1 MPGLPRALRAWWLR
15 VRGLFGSGRIGGDF
29 TAELESHLAMDI
41 EDGIRV
47 GLSREEARRQAL
59 IRLGGLEQ
67 AKIAHR
73 ERRSLPMLETL
84 GQDVRYGLRL
94 LGKSPGFACVSVVT
108 LALGIGATTAIFSVV
123 KAVLL
128 KQLPYKDPGSIV
140 AVWTANQASG
150 GQPLPSSPGDFA
162 IWKQKSGV
170 FEDMAPSYDDEK
182 TLTGEGAPRLLI
194 GYGVSANYLRILGV
208 QPQLGRLYTD
218 EEDKPKAPN
227 VALLSDHLWR
237 TTFHSDPNIVGRAIT
252 LDGKPYTVVGVMP
265 QAFNYPPTVEIWTPA
280 AMAPSDFDD
289 FKHRYVRILAR
300 LKPDVTVAAAQK
312 AVNALQAQV
321 DAAHSDTDGGNRV
334 VLVPLREQL
343 VGDIRRPLL
352 ILLGA
357 VALVLLIACAN
368 TAGLALA
375 RDAERQKEIAVRLA
389 LGATRMRLLR
399 QFLTESLLLAVM
411 GGVGGVLLALAG
423 TRLLVGLF
431 PNDVANLQIP
441 KVTEIPIDHGVL
453 LFAAAV
459 TLLTALLFGIAPVLK
474 ATHVDAGDSMKDA
487 TRGSTASR
495 HTNRSRSAIVVV
507 EVAFSLMLLASAG
520 LVVASFQRVLNA
532 DLGFEPDHLLSL
544 QIFLPLNR
552 YPGEDAPK
560 TSALV
565 DEVVKRMNALPG
577 VNSAA
582 ATNFLPL
589 TGFWGVSNFLLRGQP
604 APKNGQGPE
613 ADNRVMTPGYLQTM
627 GIPLLRGR
635 AFTDADRAG
644 SAQVVMINQ
653 TFAKEYFKGKDPI
666 GEELNLGSADKP
678 DWWRIVGVTG
688 DVKSFGQDQPTH
700 ADIYRP
706 LDQKPFPIVAFV
718 LRTGTDPA
726 AMVQGA
732 EQALWSVDP
741 DLPVFQAI
749 PEDKLAS
756 QTLAL
761 RRASSALISGFAV
774 LALVLACIGIYGVM
788 AYAVTQRTP
797 EIGVRMALGAQRE
810 HVLRMMML
818 RGLRLAAVGVAIGVG
833 GALASTRLLASLLFE
848 VGAMNPLVFALAI
861 GLMLAV
867 AVLASYL
874 PARRAA
880 AIDPMKALR
889 AE

>member
-1 MPGLPRALRAWWLR
+1 MRRLKSLWRRLRGAFSSERAER
-15 VRGLFGSGRIGGDF
+15 DF
-29 TAELESHLAMDI
+29 ADELDGHVAMHV
-41 EDGIRV
+41 EDGVRA

-73 ERRSLPMLETL
+73 ERRGLPILETL
-84 GQDVRYGLRL
+84 AQDVRYGLRL

-108 LALGIGATTAIFSVV
+108 LSLGIGATTAIFSVV

-128 KQLPYKDPGSIV
+128 NPLPYKDPESIV

-162 IWKQKSGV
+162 TWKQKSGV

-182 TLTGEGAPRLLI
+182 TLTGEGAPQFLI

-218 EEDKPKAPN
+218 EEDKAKAPN

-237 TTFHSDPNIVGRAIT
+237 TTFHSDPSVVGRAIT
-252 LDGKPYTVVGVMP
+252 LEGKPYTVVGVMP
-265 QAFNYPPTVEIWTPA
+265 RSFDYPQTVEIWTPA

-289 FKHRYVRILAR
+289 FKHTYVRILTR
-300 LKPDVTVAAAQK
+300 LKPGVTLAAAQK
-312 AVNALQAQV
+312 AMNALEVQV
-321 DAAHSDTDGGNRV
+321 DAAHPDTDRGNRV

-343 VGDIRRPLL
+343 AGDIRRPLL

-411 GGVGGVLLALAG
+411 GGFGGVLLALAG
-423 TRLLVGLF
+423 TRLLVRLF

-441 KVTEIPIDHGVL
+441 KVTEIPVDQGVL

-474 ATHVDAGDSMKDA
+474 ATQVDGGDSMKDA
-487 TRGSTASR
+487 TRGSTGSR
-495 HTNRSRSAIVVV
+495 HSNRSRSTIVVV
-507 EVAFSLMLLASAG
+507 EVALSLILLASAG
-520 LVVASFQRVLNA
+520 LVVASFQRVINA
-532 DLGFEPDHLLSL
+532 DLGFEADHLLSL

-552 YPGEDAPK
+552 YPREDVAK

-565 DEVVKRMNALPG
+565 DEVVRRMNALPG
-577 VNSAA
+577 VKSAA
-582 ATNFLPL
+582 TTNFLPL
-589 TGFWGVSNFLLRGQP
+589 TGFWGTSNFLVRGQ
-604 APKNGQGPE
+604 ASPKDGQGPE

-644 SAQVVMINQ
+644 SAQVAMINQ
-653 TFAKEYFKGKDPI
+653 MFAKEYFKGKDPV

-718 LRTGTDPA
+718 LRTETDPA
-726 AMVQGA
+726 AMVKAA
-732 EQALWSVDP
+732 EQALWSVDAE
-741 DLPVFQAI
+741 LPVFRAI
-749 PEDKLAS
+749 PMDMLAS

-761 RRASSALISGFAV
+761 RRASSLLISGFAA
-774 LALVLACIGIYGVM
+774 LALLLACIGIYGMM
-788 AYAVTQRTP
+788 AYAVTQRIP

-810 HVLRMMML
+810 QVLRMML
-818 RGLRLAAVGVAIGVG
+818 FRGLRLAAVGAAIGLA
-833 GALASTRLLASLLFE
+833 GAFASTRLLASLLFE
-848 VGAMNPLVFALAI
+848 VSAMNPLVFALAT
-861 GLMLAV
+861 GLLLAV
-867 AVLASYL
+867 AVFASYL

-880 AIDPMKALR
+880 AIDPMRVLR
-889 AE
+889 TE